1 MCQYNWACRQGK
13 WFLRTGTTFLARK
26 NGHVRKKQGHNLLPT
41 EHKGPSLNR
50 RAIKPLEM
58 PAQDNLT
65 SREAIL
71 SAALTAFARDGYD
84 GASMP
89 KIARLANVAPPL
101 IHYYFG
107 SKDNL
112 WRETIDHSLG
122 ELRREAA
129 AIFQATRSLTPL
141 DRLRAVL
148 QAHSQ
153 FAAKWPDHF
162 FMIMAEARSNPERFE
177 WVQQNYTGVLFDE
190 VLQILRD
197 AREQGAIRDLDLE
210 QIAITLIGGILV
222 YFTVYPRHAPEA
234 EIEHDANRFCATLFE
249 MLLQGIVA

>member
-1 MCQYNWACRQGK
+1 M
-13 WFLRTGTTFLARK
+13 
-26 NGHVRKKQGHNLLPT
+26 
-41 EHKGPSLNR
+41 NR
-50 RAIKPLEM
+50 RAARTADRPS
-58 PAQDNLT
+58 QDNLS

-71 SAALTAFARDGYD
+71 SASLKAFARDGYD

-107 SKDNL
+107 SKENL

-122 ELRREAA
+122 ELRREASG
-129 AIFQATRSLTPL
+129 IFQATRSLNPL
-141 DRLRAVL
+141 DRLRALL
-148 QAHSQ
+148 QAHSH

-162 FMIMAEARSNPERFE
+162 FMIMAEARANPERFE
-177 WVQQNYTGVLFDE
+177 WVQQNYTGVLFEE

-197 AREQGAIRDLDLE
+197 AREQGAIRDLNLE

-222 YFTVYPRHAPEA
+222 YFTVYPRQAAEA
-234 EIEHDANRFCATLFE
+234 EIEQDADRFCDTLFE
-249 MLLQGIVA
+249 MLLRGIVA